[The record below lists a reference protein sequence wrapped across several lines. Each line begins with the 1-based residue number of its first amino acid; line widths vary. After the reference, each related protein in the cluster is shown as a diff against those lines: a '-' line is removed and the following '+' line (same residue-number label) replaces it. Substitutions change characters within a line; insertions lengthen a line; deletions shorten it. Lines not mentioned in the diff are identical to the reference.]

1 MSSAYHQDTPIPP
14 VRPKGERLP
23 AMNCADGRL
32 DGSSGLKRM
41 LFVSRMIW
49 LWSTAFA
56 ANVILAGEK
65 NLIITKW
72 TRCVRIYI
80 DIRPPIM
87 SGGSTPWQA
96 KCLWCVRIAPTI
108 DEYGE
113 GQLSVQNFDRL
124 VVAGCRSSTDNLI
137 WYSVLHIYCVAV
149 LPLLLYF
156 PRIGV
161 VNRNPRKFRRPSRRS
176 TGKLLD
182 ALGKASERF
191 VHVLQCLGFCAL
203 RA

>member
-1 MSSAYHQDTPIPP
+1 MTLDWPCCGSIQGWP
-14 VRPKGERLP
+14 VRPL
-23 AMNCADGRL
+23 
-32 DGSSGLKRM
+32 SGTLQTFTRP
-41 LFVSRMIW
+41 V
-49 LWSTAFA
+49 A
-56 ANVILAGEK
+56 AQSEWPEL
-65 NLIITKW
+65 
-72 TRCVRIYI
+72 
-80 DIRPPIM
+80 
-87 SGGSTPWQA
+87 
-96 KCLWCVRIAPTI
+96 
-108 DEYGE
+108 
-113 GQLSVQNFDRL
+113 
-124 VVAGCRSSTDNLI
+124 AGCRSSTDNLI